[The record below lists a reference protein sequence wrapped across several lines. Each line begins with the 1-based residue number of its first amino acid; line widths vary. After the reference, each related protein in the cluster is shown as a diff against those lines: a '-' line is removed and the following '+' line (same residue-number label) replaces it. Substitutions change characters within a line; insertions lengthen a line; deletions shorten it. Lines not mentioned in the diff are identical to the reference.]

1 MYSVLWYTYELEE
14 YLNCPSC
21 LKQLMLETA
30 FKFVG
35 LESLDKASLA
45 SHTHDMSAAGGCDVT
60 ATEQGIVRRSMPSVM
75 LRSC

>member
-1 MYSVLWYTYELEE
+1 
-14 YLNCPSC
+14 
-21 LKQLMLETA
+21 MLETA